1 MDPTATI
8 MGADGNIFTALDT
21 LCQRHSPQAI
31 VLLSTGLAEAQG
43 SDIARWYASFARRIP
58 AITAWRSSPSTPRIF
73 GSMENGYSAVIESI
87 IEQWV
92 APTPRP
98 GQRPRR
104 VNLLVSH
111 LCSPGISNG

>member
-1 MDPTATI
+1 
-8 MGADGNIFTALDT
+8 
-21 LCQRHSPQAI
+21 
-31 VLLSTGLAEAQG
+31 
-43 SDIARWYASFARRIP
+43 
-58 AITAWRSSPSTPRIF
+58 
-73 GSMENGYSAVIESI
+73 MENGYSAVIESI

-111 LCSPGISNG
+111 LCSPGDIEWLSRCVEAFGLQPVVLPDLSLSMDGHLGQGDLRP